1 MPRALQKVAFD
12 KITELDIRANE
23 ITVIEENVCKNLSQV
38 RKLDARNNRIRE
50 VSPHIKAMMML

>member
-1 MPRALQKVAFD
+1 MPRALQRVAFD

-50 VSPHIKAMMML
+50 VSSHIKAMMML

>member
-1 MPRALQKVAFD
+1 MPRALQRVAFD